1 MNSNK
6 KQIGL
11 IVILAVIIVVIAAGI
26 VLFLTRDK
34 KTETNTDLSA
44 EIETQSQANLNQID
58 YNGKKYEY
66 NANLMNIL
74 FLGIYKAEDID
85 TSYMPGE
92 AGQADCIMLLS
103 LDKETKEARIWQI
116 SRNTMTQVDLYDV
129 NGDVYNAMN
138 TQLATQ
144 YAYCIGGSRS
154 CWATEKTVRNL
165 LYDLPID
172 GYFSLSVDGISLIND
187 AIGGV
192 TVPMTE
198 ADEAMDPSFKAG
210 TEVLLKGEK
219 AEAYVRS
226 RDLNTFDSNSD
237 RMRRQ
242 VNYVTAMITQMRSH
256 GGKALYDIVS
266 PFLDKYIVTDLDA
279 EQIDALSS
287 YTYLTDD
294 VTYLPGEVT
303 MGETHE
309 EFHVDEAKLQEML
322 IENFYQEVTK

>member
-74 FLGIYKAEDID
+74 FLGIDKAEDID

-138 TQLATQ
+138 TQLATLYRWKQ
-144 YAYCIGGSRS
+144 
-154 CWATEKTVRNL
+154 KL
-165 LYDLPID
+165 L
-172 GYFSLSVDGISLIND
+172 GHR
-187 AIGGV
+187 
-192 TVPMTE
+192 
-198 ADEAMDPSFKAG
+198 K
-210 TEVLLKGEK
+210 
-219 AEAYVRS
+219 
-226 RDLNTFDSNSD
+226 NS
-237 RMRRQ
+237 
-242 VNYVTAMITQMRSH
+242 
-256 GGKALYDIVS
+256 KKS
-266 PFLDKYIVTDLDA
+266 PV
-279 EQIDALSS
+279 
-287 YTYLTDD
+287 
-294 VTYLPGEVT
+294 
-303 MGETHE
+303 
-309 EFHVDEAKLQEML
+309 
-322 IENFYQEVTK
+322 

>member
-1 MNSNK
+1 M
-6 KQIGL
+6 
-11 IVILAVIIVVIAAGI
+11 VILAVVVIAVAAGT
-26 VLFLTRDK
+26 VLFLTRDP
-34 KTETNTDLSA
+34 KTTDPVQDNLSA
-44 EIETQSQANLNQID
+44 EEEPSQANMNQIE
-58 YNGKKYEY
+58 YNGKTYEY

-74 FLGIYKAEDID
+74 FLGIDKAEDID

-103 LDKETKEARIWQI
+103 LDKETQEARIWQI

-129 NGDVYNAMN
+129 SGDVYNTMN

-154 CWATEKTVRNL
+154 CWATEKTVGEL
-165 LYDLPID
+165 LYNVPID
-172 GYFSLSVDGISLIND
+172 GYFSLSVDGIATIND

-198 ADEAMDPSFKAG
+198 ADEKVDPSFKAG
-210 TEVLLKGEK
+210 TDVLLKGQL
-219 AEAYVRS
+219 AENYVRS
-226 RDLNTFDSNSD
+226 RDLNAFDSNSD

-279 EQIDALSS
+279 DQIDAMSS
-287 YTYLTDD
+287 YNYLTDD
-294 VTYLPGEVT
+294 VIYLPGEVT
-303 MGETHE
+303 MGEEHE
-309 EFHVDEAKLQEML
+309 EFHADESKLQEM
-322 IENFYQEVTK
+322 IIQNFYQEVTK

>member
-74 FLGIYKAEDID
+74 FLGIDKAEDID

-103 LDKETKEARIWQI
+103 LDKETKETRIWQI

-172 GYFSLSVDGISLIND
+172 GYFSGDFEFKCDEEKIKSKNGYISKH
-187 AIGGV
+187 
-192 TVPMTE
+192 
-198 ADEAMDPSFKAG
+198 EAMDPSFKAG